1 MLPHPGSLAY
11 PTLTVGTQRNEES
24 EGGGHVRPCLG
35 MGDRPGGGQR
45 QMTHPE
51 ARPPPG
57 DDARTSGNA
66 GVSEQELREWAG
78 SCIIYLRIAAALATQ
93 ITEKN
98 WPSWHPVPEN
108 SELAQVWDCSP
119 DTAAR
124 AKRLLSA
131 HGVLVYEN
139 RAYYV
144 A

>member
-1 MLPHPGSLAY
+1 MTNP
-11 PTLTVGTQRNEES
+11 ES
-24 EGGGHVRPCLG
+24 RTP
-35 MGDRPGGGQR
+35 
-45 QMTHPE
+45 
-51 ARPPPG
+51 AG
-57 DDARTSGNA
+57 DDARTSSNA

-78 SCIIYLRIAAALATQ
+78 SCIIYLPIAAALARQ

-98 WPSWHPVPEN
+98 WPSWHPVQDN
-108 SELAQVWDCSP
+108 SELAQAWDCSP

-124 AKRLLSA
+124 AERLLSA